1 MASVIA
7 KLAGCQ
13 VDVAAPNQT
22 SQACL
27 AHVSYPCFCGRRLRT
42 SLLKQGM
49 QKSRTITIAVIE
61 ILNEVIPMGLVI
73 HFVGNLQMSAQM
85 RWYVMIGYISRF
97 R

>member
-1 MASVIA
+1 
-7 KLAGCQ
+7 
-13 VDVAAPNQT
+13 
-22 SQACL
+22 
-27 AHVSYPCFCGRRLRT
+27 
-42 SLLKQGM
+42 M